1 MIEARQRSGAP
12 KPFAAI
18 AHEAAGRSK
27 TTGLFLAMA
36 LFVLCLAPAAA
47 SAVSAQVNTGAAELR
62 AGRYQSAVQQ
72 LTAALGDESMSSR
85 DAALAL
91 YYRGLANRKLGR
103 HTQAIA
109 DLGNGIFLGLPST
122 DRVAAQVERGFAYR
136 DLGLAEESKREL
148 AYAQKAA
155 PSQTARLTQQGGV
168 NVREVA
174 TGTQQVAVGGF
185 WDRLSPFSGT
195 TGTPAK
201 APPPAQTTT
210 SGPAATEGWSTQ
222 VATGDQT
229 IPASPPPQAPAPAAA
244 PSQPPQAAPAPAP
257 QPEPSGNAITRWF
270 GSWGNSYAE
279 PPAQTAS
286 TAAGGGGYRL
296 QLAASRSE
304 AEARQLWQKVSSSN
318 PALAS
323 KTPQIEEADVGDLG
337 TFYRLQI
344 GPFSDKAE
352 SEKLCND
359 LKRSGVECF
368 LVVAR

>member
-1 MIEARQRSGAP
+1 M
-12 KPFAAI
+12 
-18 AHEAAGRSK
+18 
-27 TTGLFLAMA
+27 
-36 LFVLCLAPAAA
+36 PAY
-47 SAVSAQVNTGAAELR
+47 AVSAAVDAGAAELR
-62 AGRYQSAVQQ
+62 AGQYQSAVQR
-72 LTAALGDESMSSR
+72 LTAALGDESLSSR
-85 DAALAL
+85 EAALAL

-103 HTQAIA
+103 HAQAIA

-122 DRVAAQVERGFAYR
+122 DRVAAQVERGYAFR
-136 DLGLAEESKREL
+136 DLGLAEESQREL

-155 PSQTARLTQQGGV
+155 PSQTARLSKQGGV
-168 NVREVA
+168 DVREVA

-185 WDRLSPFSGT
+185 WDRMSPFGGT

-201 APPPAQTTT
+201 GPPPSQTTT
-210 SGPAATEGWSTQ
+210 TDPAATEGWSTQ
-222 VATGDQT
+222 VATGDQAV
-229 IPASPPPQAPAPAAA
+229 PATPPARTAAPAPV
-244 PSQPPQAAPAPAP
+244 PQAAPAPAP
-257 QPEPSGNAITRWF
+257 APQPEQGGNAITRWF

-279 PPAQTAS
+279 PPAETAS
-286 TAAGGGGYRL
+286 TSEGGGYRL

-304 AEARQLWQKVSSSN
+304 AEARQLWQKVQSSN
-318 PALAS
+318 PALS
-323 KTPQIEEADVGDLG
+323 GKTPQIEQADVGDLG

>member
-1 MIEARQRSGAP
+1 MIEARQRIGAP
-12 KPFAAI
+12 NPFAAFVHK
-18 AHEAAGRSK
+18 ASDPSKAAG
-27 TTGLFLAMA
+27 
-36 LFVLCLAPAAA
+36 LCLALALFALCLMPVAALA
-47 SAVSAQVNTGAAELR
+47 ANAAIDAGAADLR
-62 AGRYQSAVQQ
+62 AGNYQSAVQR
-72 LTAALGDESMSSR
+72 LTSALGDESLSSR
-85 DAALAL
+85 DAALAM

-103 HTQAIA
+103 HSQAIA

-122 DRVAAQVERGFAYR
+122 DRVSAQVERGFAFR

-155 PSQTARLTQQGGV
+155 PSQTSRLTKQGGV
-168 NVREVA
+168 NVNEVA

-185 WDRLSPFSGT
+185 WDRLSPFGGGT
-195 TGTPAK
+195 TGIPAK
-201 APPPAQTTT
+201 APPPGQTTT
-210 SGPAATEGWSTQ
+210 AGPGASEGWSTQ
-222 VATGDQT
+222 VATGDQSV
-229 IPASPPPQAPAPAAA
+229 PASPPPPPTAT
-244 PSQPPQAAPAPAP
+244 PSPPPQAAPAPAP
-257 QPEPSGNAITRWF
+257 APQPQSGGNAITRWC

-286 TAAGGGGYRL
+286 TGEGGYRL

-344 GPFSDKAE
+344 GPFSDKTE

-368 LVVAR
+368 LVVSR